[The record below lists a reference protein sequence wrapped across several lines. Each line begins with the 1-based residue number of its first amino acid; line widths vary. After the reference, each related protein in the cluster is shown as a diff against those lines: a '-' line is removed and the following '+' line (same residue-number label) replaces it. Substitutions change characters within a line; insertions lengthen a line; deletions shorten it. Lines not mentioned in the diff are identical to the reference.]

1 MRDAGL
7 FLSFDHLDAILGLLI
22 GLIQYCCVSETQE
35 RERDGNSWSAE
46 QSEHRTFTKFA
57 VVLPIT
63 ITILISKINEYNINK
78 YNNSEKV

>member
-7 FLSFDHLDAILGLLI
+7 FLSLEHLEAIIGLLI

-35 RERDGNSWSAE
+35 RERDGNSWSVE
-46 QSEHRTFTKFA
+46 QSEHGTFTKFA

-63 ITILISKINEYNINK
+63 VTILISKLT
-78 YNNSEKV
+78 